1 MCLIEIE
8 YGSLASSKVM
18 NDNFN
23 YLESEI
29 ALLADDITTSTA
41 GFSSKVATLNESVSS
56 VLSLR
61 DSFIQVGMIAVSL
74 DNMIPEGFLLCDGSD
89 VSIADFEDLFNVI
102 GTTYGSSD
110 STTFCLP
117 DLRDKTLWD
126 VGSSALGTY
135 LTSKLPNIKGEF
147 RLTGTEGSSAVSG
160 AFTAGK
166 KGGSYGKGHSGGA
179 SNPLMQFDASTY
191 NPETTVYSDECTIV
205 QPPALVAN
213 FIIKY

>member
-1 MCLIEIE
+1 MGLIEIE

-74 DNMIPEGFLLCDGSD
+74 DNMIPEGFLLCDGSE

-117 DLRDKTLWD
+117 DLRDKTLWG
-126 VGSSALGTY
+126 VGSFTLGTY

-166 KGGSYGKGHSGGA
+166 KGA
-179 SNPLMQFDASTY
+179 ELQ
-191 NPETTVYSDECTIV
+191 
-205 QPPALVAN
+205 
-213 FIIKY
+213 